1 MIALDLCQAN
11 HQILLITYLKFTK
24 KNSKDVRK
32 EKKQMSMQFYWT
44 CMYPYEFMDSW
55 ERYDETSLKHKKNFL
70 Q

>member
-1 MIALDLCQAN
+1 
-11 HQILLITYLKFTK
+11 
-24 KNSKDVRK
+24 
-32 EKKQMSMQFYWT
+32 MSMQFYWT